1 MKLYI
6 NPLVFIQK
14 KCVALS
20 NSGTLKDTN
29 EQNQYI
35 LEPIYIP
42 TAGTGDESQYVNYIL
57 YNLRSR

>member
-1 MKLYI
+1 MKFYF
-6 NPLVFIQK
+6 NPLV
-14 KCVALS
+14 LS
-20 NSGTLKDTN
+20 KRNVLLFRTGTLKDPN

-42 TAGTGDESQYVNYIL
+42 TAGIGDESQYVNYIL